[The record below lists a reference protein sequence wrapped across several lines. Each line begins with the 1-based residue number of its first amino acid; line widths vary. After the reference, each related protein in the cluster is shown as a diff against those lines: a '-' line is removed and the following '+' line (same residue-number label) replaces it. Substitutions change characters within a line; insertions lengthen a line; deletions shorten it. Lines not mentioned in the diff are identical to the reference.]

1 MPEVTCVLVE
11 RVELV
16 LVDTPVETLTVM
28 AVPVRADVLADDT
41 DVVLDGPDVV
51 E

>member
-1 MPEVTCVLVE
+1 MV
-11 RVELV
+11 RVELG

-28 AVPVRADVLADDT
+28 AVPVLSDVLVDETGVA
-41 DVVLDGPDVV
+41 VDGLEVV